1 MSWQWEDTLFMV
13 VMVFIVCLLGVI
25 LYLGYT
31 KEVSFCNYL
40 DSTTSYNVSVD
51 DLECH
56 IEIEDGIWVNP
67 YDKTELK

>member
-25 LYLGYT
+25 LYLGY
-31 KEVSFCNYL
+31 KAEVSFCNYL
-40 DSTTSYNVSVD
+40 DSTTSYNVSVE